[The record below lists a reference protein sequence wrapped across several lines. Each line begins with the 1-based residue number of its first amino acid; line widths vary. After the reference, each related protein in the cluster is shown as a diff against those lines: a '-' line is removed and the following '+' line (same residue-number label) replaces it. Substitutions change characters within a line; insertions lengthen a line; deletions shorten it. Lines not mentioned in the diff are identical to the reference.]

1 MPSEAHNCSQS
12 ERPAKRGW
20 QPRRRPG
27 DGISL
32 GGTRW
37 EAHAGRRMLGGA
49 CWEAL
54 AGSCQQ
60 RWARPSEEHVKSV
73 VVGPSTVSPQWS
85 GALAARA
92 RQIGLPGGPASQCS
106 TSSVRQRTG
115 ATHEHTRSIID
126 IVSVFLR
133 ARARPPRADLGVSSY
148 GVHEDAP
155 TAVTRVR
162 SWLSFLHA
170 NDRNKRLQ
178 LRAAT
183 SERECN
189 VLAAF
194 YFRFKARKQMPNQ
207 IHDSRVKR
215 RTDYRSR

>member
-73 VVGPSTVSPQWS
+73 VGPSTVSPQWS
-85 GALAARA
+85 GALAAR
-92 RQIGLPGGPASQCS
+92 QIGLPGPSEPVQHQQRSTADRCHTRTHEIDNRYRVGVFASSRATPASGS
-106 TSSVRQRTG
+106 
-115 ATHEHTRSIID
+115 RS
-126 IVSVFLR
+126 
-133 ARARPPRADLGVSSY
+133 
-148 GVHEDAP
+148 
-155 TAVTRVR
+155 
-162 SWLSFLHA
+162 
-170 NDRNKRLQ
+170 
-178 LRAAT
+178 
-183 SERECN
+183 
-189 VLAAF
+189 
-194 YFRFKARKQMPNQ
+194 
-207 IHDSRVKR
+207 
-215 RTDYRSR
+215 

>member
-49 CWEAL
+49 CWELPTEVGA
-54 AGSCQQ
+54 AIGGACEVGSCWPQAQ
-60 RWARPSEEHVKSV
+60 YRHNGV
-73 VVGPSTVSPQWS
+73 VRSRLGRSAS
-85 GALAARA
+85 R
-92 RQIGLPGGPASQCS
+92 GPASQCS

-189 VLAAF
+189 VLAL
-194 YFRFKARKQMPNQ
+194 
-207 IHDSRVKR
+207 
-215 RTDYRSR
+215 